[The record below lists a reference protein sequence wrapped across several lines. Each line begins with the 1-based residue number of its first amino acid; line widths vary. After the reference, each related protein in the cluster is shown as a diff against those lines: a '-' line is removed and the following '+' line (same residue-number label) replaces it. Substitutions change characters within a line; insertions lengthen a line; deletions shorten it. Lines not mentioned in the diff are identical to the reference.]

1 MNRERLESVPTCLL
15 CCHEIDN
22 VARFDTVGVC
32 GHTGCCSVCTL
43 RLRQLLGSAS
53 CVMCKTEL
61 PRVICI
67 EHADERF
74 ESFQD
79 WGDDNIG
86 PSHVF
91 DEASGMFFLKRD
103 APNLHKLRD
112 PVCAKCGKNFASL
125 TALKTHL
132 LDVHQLQFCAIC
144 LEHKKAF
151 LAEHELFSKEQLK
164 RHNTKGTPKQGFP
177 GHPRCDFC
185 FSRHYSTA
193 ELYDHLHKT
202 HFECDICLHALH
214 IQNRYYKNYPDLEN
228 HFRADHFLCE
238 EPVCLMKKFV
248 VFRSHLDMQG
258 HLAKEH
264 PHIKTSRKIDVH
276 FTIRRATHDESS
288 GGGPNGHGGDGFED
302 YDSARFHSSSGN
314 SDRNIINVADF
325 PSLAGTG
332 ATSTG
337 SVFWESQAMTGPRVD
352 DFPALGGGSARAG
365 GSSAGSTFRNVLA
378 PPPTPAML
386 AHMHGG
392 DQWEYPELASAA
404 AALGA
409 NNPLMRFV
417 KPSKMK
423 NKRGKKAGGGGGG
436 GARPA
441 DSSELEEKAAAP
453 SEDDDDDDEE
463 TASMGPEHSKS
474 AIVLK
479 LRQVLGSDAK
489 YEVFREECKAFRL
502 AEADVPT
509 FYAKMHAQFSPQ
521 DFETLFLRLMRLFP
535 DKAQVDKFF
544 AHHKQVSKRQNASQG
559 FQDSHSRK
567 HHKQP
572 SGGQKLPVGAAPVTP
587 SHRKKQPP
595 QQPTQPATAG
605 WANALRETGAAARP
619 LGRGPAVVVHNTDT
633 RQLLGRDE
641 PPNTSWRSAQTWQ
654 AAPAPA
660 APVSTS
666 GNGLTPAS
674 TKIQTAPVDAFES
687 LSVNATSSAPSSSS
701 YADASQN
708 QGGRGAHQPPTLK
721 SREEFP
727 GLPSAG
733 RPVGVQAAT
742 RATWDD
748 QVQVIA
754 QNRSGGKEHKAAAAA
769 GSGNGSKKKQKKKS
783 MTLGEMAMKFS

>member
-1 MNRERLESVPTCLL
+1 MSRERLESVPTCVL

-22 VARFDTVGVC
+22 VSRFDTVGTC
-32 GHTGCCSVCTL
+32 GHTGCCSICAL
-43 RLRQLLGSAS
+43 RMRQLLGSAS
-53 CVMCKTEL
+53 CVICKTEL
-61 PRVICI
+61 PRVICV

-74 ESFQD
+74 DSFQD

-86 PSHVF
+86 PTHVF

-103 APNLHKLRD
+103 APSLHKLRD
-112 PVCAKCGKNFASL
+112 PVCPRCGKNFASL
-125 TALKTHL
+125 AALKTHL
-132 LDVHQLQFCAIC
+132 MDVHQLQFCAIC

-164 RHNTKGTPKQGFP
+164 RHNTKGTPAQGFS

-202 HFECDICLHALH
+202 HFECDICLHALQ

-248 VFRSHLDMQG
+248 VFRSHLDLHA

-264 PHIKTSRKIDVH
+264 PHIKASRKLDVH
-276 FTIRRATHDESS
+276 FTIRRATHDDST
-288 GGGPNGHGGDGFED
+288 GFED
-302 YDSARFHSSSGN
+302 YDSARFQSASASGG

-325 PSLAGTG
+325 PSLAGSG
-332 ATSTG
+332 ASSTG
-337 SVFWESQAMTGPRVD
+337 SVFWESQAVTGPRSD
-352 DFPALGGGSARAG
+352 DFPALGGGSARG
-365 GSSAGSTFRNVLA
+365 GGGGTASTFRNVLA

-423 NKRGKKAGGGGGG
+423 NKRGKKGGGGGGG

-441 DSSELEEKAAAP
+441 DASELEEKAAAP
-453 SEDDDDDDEE
+453 SEDDDEE
-463 TASMGPEHSKS
+463 EEEGAAGPEHSKS

-509 FYAKMHAQFSPQ
+509 FYAKMQAQFSPQ

-544 AHHKQVSKRQNASQG
+544 AHHKQVSKRQNAAQG
-559 FQDSHSRK
+559 FQDSHGKK
-567 HHKQP
+567 HHKQQKNGA
-572 SGGQKLPVGAAPVTP
+572 SAQKLPVGAAPVTP
-587 SHRKKQPP
+587 HRRQQAAL
-595 QQPTQPATAG
+595 QQPTQPSSAG

-619 LGRGPAVVVHNTDT
+619 VGRGPAVVIHNTDT

-641 PPNTSWRSAQTWQ
+641 PPKTSWRSSQTWQ
-654 AAPAPA
+654 AVPTPA
-660 APVSTS
+660 APVSNGGS
-666 GNGLTPAS
+666 GLTPVS
-674 TKIQTAPVDAFES
+674 TKIQTAPVDAFQS
-687 LSVNATSSAPSSSS
+687 LSVSTSSVPSSSSS
-701 YADASQN
+701 YAGASLN

-733 RPVGVQAAT
+733 RPIGVQAAT

-748 QVQVIA
+748 QVQAIA
-754 QNRSGGKEHKAAAAA
+754 QNRSAGSEHKAAA
-769 GSGNGSKKKQKKKS
+769 SGGGGKKKQKKKS